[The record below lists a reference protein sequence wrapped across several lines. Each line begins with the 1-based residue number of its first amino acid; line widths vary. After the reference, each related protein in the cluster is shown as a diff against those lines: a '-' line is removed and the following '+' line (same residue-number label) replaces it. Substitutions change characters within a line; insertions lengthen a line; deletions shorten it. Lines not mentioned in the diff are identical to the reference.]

1 VSGISEILVLV
12 IIILVIF
19 FIPRMMAKPEVRRPA
34 KPAVELTGRLRLAI
48 GASIVWPALMA
59 AYLQP
64 WQKDLVPFL
73 YLGLGPVLLG
83 WGAFW
88 VITGFRRNR

>member
-1 VSGISEILVLV
+1 MSGISEILVLV
-12 IIILVIF
+12 IIVLAIF
-19 FIPRMMAKPEVRRPA
+19 FIPRMMAKPDARRPA
-34 KPAVELTGRLRLAI
+34 RPKVELTGKMRLAI
-48 GASIVWPALMA
+48 GASFVWPALMA

-64 WQKDLVPFL
+64 WHKDLVLFL

-88 VITGFRRNR
+88 IITGFRRNR